1 MKDLTE
7 YIDFI
12 LQELNIPL
20 TVSFMNETY
29 FIVFNIKDLRYDN
42 EIVRNIIKGEVDNV
56 INRYIHS
63 LTTKGDSI
71 RVSFFVHKCIV
82 LLSVN

>member
-29 FIVFNIKDLRYDN
+29 FIVFSIKDLRYDN
-42 EIVRNIIKGEVDNV
+42 EIVRNIIKGEIDRV
-56 INRYIHS
+56 IDRYIPEGTINYLINIS
-63 LTTKGDSI
+63 
-71 RVSFFVHKCIV
+71 V
-82 LLSVN
+82 LSS

>member
-7 YIDFI
+7 YIDLI

-29 FIVFNIKDLRYDN
+29 FVVFNIKDIRYDN
-42 EIVRNIIKGEVDNV
+42 EIVKNLIKAEVDNV
-56 INRYIHS
+56 INRYIPEGTNNY
-63 LTTKGDSI
+63 LI
-71 RVSFFVHKCIV
+71 NINVSRY
-82 LLSVN
+82 

>member
-20 TVSFMNETY
+20 TVSFMNETH
-29 FIVFNIKDLRYDN
+29 FIVFNIKDIRYDN
-42 EIVRNIIKGEVDNV
+42 EMVRNIIKGEVDIL
-56 INRYIHS
+56 INRYIPEGTINYFINIS
-63 LTTKGDSI
+63 AS
-71 RVSFFVHKCIV
+71 
-82 LLSVN
+82 

>member
-1 MKDLTE
+1 MGDFLYLCKMKDLTE

-29 FIVFNIKDLRYDN
+29 FIVFNIKDVRYDN

-56 INRYIHS
+56 INRYIPEGTINYLINIS
-63 LTTKGDSI
+63 
-71 RVSFFVHKCIV
+71 VS
-82 LLSVN
+82 

>member
-29 FIVFNIKDLRYDN
+29 FIVFTIKDLRYDN

-56 INRYIHS
+56 INRYIPAG
-63 LTTKGDSI
+63 T
-71 RVSFFVHKCIV
+71 
-82 LLSVN
+82 VNYLINISAS